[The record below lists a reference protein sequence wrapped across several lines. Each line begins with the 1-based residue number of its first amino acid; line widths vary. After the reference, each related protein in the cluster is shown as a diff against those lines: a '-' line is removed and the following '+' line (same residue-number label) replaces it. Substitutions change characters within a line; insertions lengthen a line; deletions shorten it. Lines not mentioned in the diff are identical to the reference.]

1 MKFENACNCIVDYSI
16 LEKAIKEECSRR
28 NITPKDEYKIY
39 LYRGYAGIS
48 IKHDKVSVHR
58 IIGKYIV
65 GFNFDSEIHVHHID
79 GNKCSYNANDTAWE
93 VGKGIPNEEL
103 IIHTL
108 EGDMIASRNDY
119 IIKGIKGEVC
129 PCKPDIFEKTYEEV
143 GGMNVLEKIL
153 EEIKEKCVEL
163 SKSHWGDDECHL
175 VGKGIQS
182 MYIQTEKIIRFH
194 MDDVTDTNIPSNDG
208 WIPVEDGLPEGG
220 EKVLV
225 WYEYFRYGEY
235 NRMFQTHG
243 IGWQYDGHWSGDV
256 SGTKARC
263 IAWRPLPEPYKPK
276 KLQTEEKPVQ

>member
-1 MKFENACNCIVDYSI
+1 MKYRKKPVVIEAIQWKENTT
-16 LEKAIKEECSRR
+16 E
-28 NITPKDEYKIY
+28 
-39 LYRGYAGIS
+39 
-48 IKHDKVSVHR
+48 
-58 IIGKYIV
+58 IIQ
-65 GFNFDSEIHVHHID
+65 FC

-143 GGMNVLEKIL
+143 KIMKVLEKIL
-153 EEIKEKCVEL
+153 EEIENHAIEFESFGMCDDYISVGWVKE
-163 SKSHWGDDECHL
+163 
-175 VGKGIQS
+175 
-182 MYIQTEKIIRFH
+182 IIRKH
-194 MDDVTDTNIPSNDG
+194 MDDATDTNDG
-208 WIPVEDGLPEGG
+208 WILVEDGLPEGG